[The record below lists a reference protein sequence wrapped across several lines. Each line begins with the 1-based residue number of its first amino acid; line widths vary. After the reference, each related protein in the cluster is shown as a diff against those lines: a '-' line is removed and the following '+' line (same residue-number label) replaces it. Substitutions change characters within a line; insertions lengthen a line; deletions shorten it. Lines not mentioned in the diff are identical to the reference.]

1 MKILIAVSL
10 LLSSVPAL
18 ARGGFFTSSAVFDLD
33 CQDLA
38 VFDGD
43 NQFECRSD
51 EDLAVVKRAVVGPY
65 LASNSRIRP
74 EWDGAVEF
82 GILPDD
88 STNLDY
94 SYTRKLLD
102 RTTRKLVGY
111 TVIEMYDNSEMGLTV
126 RLNLRFNYPR

>member
-10 LLSSVPAL
+10 LLSSVPAM

-65 LASNSRIRP
+65 LASNSRIRS

-82 GILPDD
+82 GVLKDYWGQGLGRQ
-88 STNLDY
+88 SLEHLDLHAGGEVP
-94 SYTRKLLD
+94 SGNSRIEIFL
-102 RTTRKLVGY
+102 RTSK
-111 TVIEMYDNSEMGLTV
+111 
-126 RLNLRFNYPR
+126 